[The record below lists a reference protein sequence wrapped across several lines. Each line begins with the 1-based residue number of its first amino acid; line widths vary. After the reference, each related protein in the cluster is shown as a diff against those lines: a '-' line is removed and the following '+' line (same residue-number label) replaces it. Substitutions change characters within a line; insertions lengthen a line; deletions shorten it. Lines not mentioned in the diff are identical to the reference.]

1 MKQLLSALFLLSFA
15 LSAQA
20 AVKGLPEELAGATE
34 ETIQEDAILEISEIM
49 GCELEMDIAAKYAIV
64 KSEKQDEEYAEYPG
78 ELSSFVL
85 EAKLELPKGCKKTGP
100 ITCTFLYNLYDERAY
115 DLESGSANCK

>member
-1 MKQLLSALFLLSFA
+1 MKHLLSALFLLSFA

-20 AVKGLPEELAGATE
+20 AVKGLPEELTGATE
-34 ETIQEDAILEISEIM
+34 ETIQEDAILEISDAM
-49 GCELEMDIAAKYAIV
+49 GCELPTDISAKYAIV

-85 EAKLELPKGCKKTGP
+85 ETKLTLPKGCKKTGA
-100 ITCTFLYNLYDERAY
+100 ITCDILFNLYDERSY
-115 DLESGSANCK
+115 DADSSSVVCK